1 MSSFDYESR
10 IVSIPDYPEPGVIF
24 KDIMPLVGDPVA
36 FKSAVKD
43 IADRFR
49 DAGATK
55 VVGPEARGFIIG
67 SAVAYELGV
76 GFVPARKPGKL
87 PRAVYKQEYSLEYGT
102 DSLEMHKDSLSADD
116 KVLIIDDLVAT
127 GGSTEAAAKL
137 CGKSGA
143 QIVGFGFILELEFLK
158 PRDLLAKDFPGVDV
172 FSLVQVKERIHYK
185 EMWNPAGFL

>member
-1 MSSFDYESR
+1 M
-10 IVSIPDYPEPGVIF
+10 
-24 KDIMPLVGDPVA
+24 
-36 FKSAVKD
+36 
-43 IADRFR
+43 
-49 DAGATK
+49 
-55 VVGPEARGFIIG
+55 GPEARGFIIG

-102 DSLEMHKDSLSADD
+102 DSLEMHKDSLSAGD

-158 PRDLLAKDFPGVDV
+158 PRDLLAKDFPSVDV
-172 FSLVQVKERIHYK
+172 FSLVQVK
-185 EMWNPAGFL
+185 